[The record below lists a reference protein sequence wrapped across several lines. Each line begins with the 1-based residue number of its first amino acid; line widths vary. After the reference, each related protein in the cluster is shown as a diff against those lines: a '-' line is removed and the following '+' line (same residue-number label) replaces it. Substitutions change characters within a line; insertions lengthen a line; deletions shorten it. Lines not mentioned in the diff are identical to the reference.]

1 MQYIFI
7 CPESM
12 LKTDMTGI
20 LADCTDMVVI
30 DDDDDNDAEDG
41 RKEGKRKDKKGKK
54 GLKLQKKEKSE
65 EINDDKEKD
74 VSCSKSAGRV
84 LTLTFYVCKNSTIE
98 IHVLP

>member
-1 MQYIFI
+1 
-7 CPESM
+7 M